1 MTPPPLRNPGQLRG
15 GGVNPSNVAELV
27 ARTGVREVHGSCSG
41 PMTHGL
47 GQGHEDRAYKL
58 GFVQDGLRDTDRE
71 TVAAVVKVLRGL
83 S

>member
-1 MTPPPLRNPGQLRG
+1 
-15 GGVNPSNVAELV
+15 
-27 ARTGVREVHGSCSG
+27 
-41 PMTHGL
+41 MTHGL

-71 TVAAVVKVLRGL
+71 TVEAVVKVLRGL